1 MTISLGALIVLLE
14 KADPKKVV
22 STGLGE
28 FFSFRGEPVQLA
40 ASIKSNVA
48 VASMLE
54 KAREAVGKTFE
65 GYKGGLY
72 PMGLHSQVNLT
83 FSPDSMDSHPDH
95 FIHFVNDLFHDSEL
109 HAYKVIPVDDDD
121 DDDYVSEKIIDLRPF
136 KLFFET
142 QNQFVI
148 NLILRSEQGQR
159 VEHKTIKM
167 PSYIKKADVI
177 DFLNFIF
184 DVNCLSDNESLDSL
198 EGFDKWA
205 SHECHDLKNWIL
217 DKNRINI
224 YGFDVYY
231 YDEHGNRVIME
242 TIEK

>member
-14 KADPKKVV
+14 KADPLKVV

-40 ASIKSNVA
+40 VSIKQNVT

-54 KAREAVGKTFE
+54 KARDAVGKTFE

-72 PMGLHSQVNLT
+72 PMGLHSQVNFA
-83 FSPDSMDSHPDH
+83 FSPDSTDAKPEH
-95 FIHFVNDLFHDSEL
+95 FVYLVNDLFHDAEL
-109 HAYKVIPVDDDD
+109 HAYKDISVVDDDAS
-121 DDDYVSEKIIDLRPF
+121 VSEKIIDIRPL

-148 NLILRSEQGQR
+148 NLILRSEEDQR
-159 VEHKTIKM
+159 VEHKNIKM
-167 PSYIKKADVI
+167 PAYMKKADII

-184 DVNCLSDNESLDSL
+184 DVNCLSDNEPLESL

-205 SHECHDLKNWIL
+205 NHESHGLKDWIF
-217 DKNRINI
+217 DKNRIEI

-231 YDEHGNRVIME
+231 YDEHGNRIIME
-242 TIEK
+242 TIE